1 MGALEHV
8 DRVELHATDVLDE
21 ANQTPGAERM
31 MARPRQMLALEE
43 ERPDGVQRDRLQRD
57 RVRDGAE

>member
-8 DRVELHATDVLDE
+8 DRVELHAADVLDE
-21 ANQTPGAERM
+21 ANQTPRAERM
-31 MARPRQMLALEE
+31 TARPRQMLALEE
-43 ERPDGVQRDRLQRD
+43 ERPDGVQRDGFQRE